1 MNEVQWY
8 HLVELSQDLIVYSH
22 FDDLKVDQVETETEE
37 EEQCSII
44 EDDEETV
51 TNEQETSLMLS
62 DMEVRHMTEMVRDAS
77 V

>member
-1 MNEVQWY
+1 ME
-8 HLVELSQDLIVYSH
+8 DLIVHSH
-22 FDDLKVDQVETETEE
+22 FDDLKVDQVETEIEE

-51 TNEQETSLMLS
+51 TNEQETSLVLS
-62 DMEVRHMTEMVRDAS
+62 DVEVRHMIEMVRDAS

>member
-1 MNEVQWY
+1 MQVQWY

-51 TNEQETSLMLS
+51 TNEQETSLVLS
-62 DMEVRHMTEMVRDAS
+62 DVEVRHMTEMVRDAS

>member
-1 MNEVQWY
+1 MQIQWC
-8 HLVELSQDLIVYSH
+8 HLVELWQDLIVYSH